1 MSNHNNKIGRLQGA
15 ALLATTLLGTS
26 VFILP
31 QMTIDIAASGALFAW
46 LGLTLAMIP
55 VALVFGKLAGKYPHA
70 AGPAFFVEKAFGV
83 IAGRT
88 IGMIFLLVVP
98 LGAPAAIL
106 MTFHFVDSLI
116 SMSPTVQWL
125 MQLSVLLL
133 LFALNYRGIQI
144 SAKLQLMLTL
154 TIVGVVAILFGQ
166 SESSHVPHIIN
177 SSYFSDVNV
186 DLVLMATGLA
196 FWSFLGVEAMAH
208 LANDFKDPEKDL
220 IPALL
225 LGCIIVGLIYIAC
238 TYLQLLYP
246 NDNKLAM
253 VGVFDLLLGGY
264 GAQVIGILGIA
275 GGIATVNVYTASLA
289 RLAWSL
295 SNDGVLPAYF
305 KTVNRYQV
313 PVRALNTLLCIMA
326 VVITVTFLTDKH
338 LEDLITWVNGVFVI
352 IYFASMLAAVKLLK
366 RNQTPLIILGCLFC
380 FALMWGLGWQMGYAI
395 VLISI
400 TAPLLYWQEKN
411 KQSKLTVLTLDTNEY
426 VIK

>member
-31 QMTIDIAASGALFAW
+31 QMTIDIASFDALFAW
-46 LGLTLAMIP
+46 LGLTLAIIP

-83 IAGRT
+83 VAGRT
-88 IGMIFLLVVP
+88 IGLIFLLVVP

-106 MTFHFVDSLI
+106 MTFQFVNSLVA
-116 SMSPTVQWL
+116 MSPTVQWL
-125 MQLSVLLL
+125 MQLCVLILLL
-133 LFALNYRGIQI
+133 GLNYRGIQI
-144 SAKLQLMLTL
+144 SAKLQLGLTL
-154 TIVGVVAILFGQ
+154 TIVTVVVLLFAQ
-166 SESSHVPHIIN
+166 SEPSNTVDLMSSLN
-177 SSYFSDVNV
+177 FSDIKL
-186 DLVLMATGLA
+186 DLVLIATGLA

-225 LGCIIVGLIYIAC
+225 LGCIIVGLIYVAC

-246 NDNKLAM
+246 NQNKLAM

-264 GAQVIGILGIA
+264 GAQVIGVLGIA

-305 KTVNRYQV
+305 KEVNQYQV
-313 PVRALNTLLCIMA
+313 PVRALNTILMIMG
-326 VVITVTFLTDKH
+326 VVITLTFLTSAH
-338 LEDLITWVNGVFVI
+338 LEELITWVNGVFVV
-352 IYFASMLAAVKLLK
+352 IYLASMLAAIKLLDK
-366 RNQTPLIILGCLFC
+366 KQRPLILLGCLFC
-380 FALMWGLGWQMGYAI
+380 LALMWGLGWQMGYALL
-395 VLISI
+395 LILI
-400 TAPLLYWQEKN
+400 TAPLLYWQYI
-411 KQSKLTVLTLDTNEY
+411 KQQTMPAY
-426 VIK
+426 C

>member
-31 QMTIDIAASGALFAW
+31 QMTIDIASFDALFAW
-46 LGLTLAMIP
+46 LGLTLAIIP

-83 IAGRT
+83 VAGRT
-88 IGMIFLLVVP
+88 IGLIFLLVVP

-106 MTFHFVDSLI
+106 MTFQFVNSLVA
-116 SMSPTVQWL
+116 MSPTVQWL
-125 MQLSVLLL
+125 MQLCVLILLL
-133 LFALNYRGIQI
+133 GLNYRGIQI
-144 SAKLQLMLTL
+144 SAKLQLGLTL
-154 TIVGVVAILFGQ
+154 TIVTVVVLLFGQ
-166 SESSHVPHIIN
+166 SEPSNTVDLMSSLN
-177 SSYFSDVNV
+177 FSDIKL
-186 DLVLMATGLA
+186 DLVLIATGLA

-225 LGCIIVGLIYIAC
+225 LGCIIVGLIYVAC

-246 NDNKLAM
+246 NQNKLAM

-264 GAQVIGILGIA
+264 GAQVIGVLGIA

-305 KTVNRYQV
+305 KEVNQYQV
-313 PVRALNTLLCIMA
+313 PVRALNTILMIMG
-326 VVITVTFLTDKH
+326 VVITLTFLTSAH
-338 LEDLITWVNGVFVI
+338 LEELITWVNGVFVV
-352 IYFASMLAAVKLLK
+352 IYLASMLAAIKLLEK
-366 RNQTPLIILGCLFC
+366 KQRPLILLGCLFC
-380 FALMWGLGWQMGYAI
+380 LALMWGLGWQMGYALL
-395 VLISI
+395 LILI
-400 TAPLLYWQEKN
+400 TAPLLYWQYI
-411 KQSKLTVLTLDTNEY
+411 KQQTMPAY
-426 VIK
+426 C